1 MPESLPI
8 ELKALAAFLETD
20 DRPTAIFAKCS
31 EEAATWEAIYTNQAL
46 LSQGDALVREAT
58 AFIRDEQ
65 RPTSTDQHDQ
75 GSSVWNIRDL
85 GAGYVA
91 ITRHAISTPDQTN
104 NEPSARPED
113 DMPATNGDEQT
124 RKLDWIKYPGNEL
137 TKWQKFFHE
146 HDWSNTPLGPLKDW
160 TFDLR
165 SVVISAMADLVPRTI
180 YWGPQNVFIYNEAFV
195 PIFGLSHPDC
205 LGQPVENVWRPGMKE
220 MIWPHVQSAYQGET
234 QKIDR
239 ISLNLERNGF
249 LEETYWDLTMT
260 PTIGHDG
267 MAACVQGVLVECT
280 RSVRGE
286 RRRVGITNLA
296 KRIASA
302 GTLADV
308 WSSFLS
314 GLSCEVVDLPY
325 AVFYT
330 AEHDLSE
337 LVSESTDSNAYT
349 PENTACTLNGTMG
362 VLRPEALPQ
371 LFSLSQD
378 TAETPSDAAS
388 PLRSSFSVAW
398 KERKSVVLSLEDGT
412 LPAYLSLSNP
422 DRGFGD
428 TVKKAIVIPITSI
441 TSRDLMGVLVMGVCP
456 RVPFD
461 EIYNMWLNLLGD
473 VLHKTAAFISLPIEQ
488 RRAQK
493 MSDDINNAL
502 AKQLQITAL
511 QAERSDAKFSRMA
524 KLAPIGVYI
533 LSPEGIP
540 LYINDAYRRLVPTL
554 PDGSAVSFNK
564 PSDWTNFIHPDDL
577 CRFWASWEKVMV
589 QKIPDVCEYRIL
601 REWRSIDKATG
612 EQLSGETW
620 LLATSFPE
628 VESDGR
634 VSVIMGWI
642 TDISKQK
649 AAERLLSQRLEDAL
663 ETKRQSENFIDM
675 TSHEMRNPLSSI
687 LLSADSIISSLES
700 TDLTLPGQEHRLSG
714 PVVEEIVDAAQTI
727 ILCANFQKKIVD
739 DILTLSKLDASLLE
753 IAPDKAQ
760 IPQLVEKALRMFDTE
775 ISRAD
780 IRAKLVIEPTYDK
793 LEVDWVVLDPS
804 RLLQVVINLLTN
816 AIKFTQYSEVREI
829 TIYIGASYERPTG
842 KHHGI
847 NFVPLRHAK
856 QAATP
861 TGEWGEGEDLY
872 LQLAVSDTGSG
883 LDDEQIQVLFKR
895 FAQASPKTYKQY
907 GGSGLGLFISREL
920 CELQGGQIGV
930 CSSADR
936 TTFTFYV
943 KAKRWIETDTEQAAP
958 LTRFA
963 SASSSPMMFNRRG
976 SSMLVHTPDQEQP
989 ATNGSHLDGMVEV
1002 GGLLSAQNVPKVD
1015 AEQLKH
1021 LHVLVVEGEFSSWIH
1036 MRITAN
1042 RF

>member
-1 MPESLPI
+1 MPGSLPI
-8 ELKALAAFLETD
+8 ELEALAAFLETD
-20 DRPTAIFAKCS
+20 DRPTAIFAKNS
-31 EEAATWEAIYTNQAL
+31 EEAATWEAIYANQAL
-46 LSQGDALVREAT
+46 LSQGDALVQEAT
-58 AFIRDEQ
+58 AFIRDQQ
-65 RPTSTDQHDQ
+65 RPTPTDQHDQ
-75 GSSVWNIRDL
+75 GASAWNRRDV

-91 ITRHAISTPDQTN
+91 IVHNAISTPDQTN

-113 DMPATNGDEQT
+113 VMPATNGDEQT

-180 YWGPQNVFIYNEAFV
+180 YWGPQNAFIYNEAFV

-302 GTLADV
+302 GTLADI

-362 VLRPEALPQ
+362 VLHPETLPQ
-371 LFSLSQD
+371 FFFLSQD

-398 KERKSVVLSLEDGT
+398 KERKPVVLSLEDGT
-412 LPAYLSLSNP
+412 LPAYLSLSNA

-428 TVKKAIVIPITSI
+428 TVKKAMVIPITSI
-441 TSRDLMGVLVMGVCP
+441 TSRDLMGVLVIGICP

-589 QKIPDVCEYRIL
+589 QKIPDVCEGMA
-601 REWRSIDKATG
+601 ID
-612 EQLSGETW
+612 
-620 LLATSFPE
+620 
-628 VESDGR
+628 
-634 VSVIMGWI
+634 
-642 TDISKQK
+642 
-649 AAERLLSQRLEDAL
+649 
-663 ETKRQSENFIDM
+663 RQS
-675 TSHEMRNPLSSI
+675 HWRAVVRRNMVACHVVP
-687 LLSADSIISSLES
+687 
-700 TDLTLPGQEHRLSG
+700 RSG
-714 PVVEEIVDAAQTI
+714 A
-727 ILCANFQKKIVD
+727 
-739 DILTLSKLDASLLE
+739 
-753 IAPDKAQ
+753 
-760 IPQLVEKALRMFDTE
+760 
-775 ISRAD
+775 
-780 IRAKLVIEPTYDK
+780 
-793 LEVDWVVLDPS
+793 
-804 RLLQVVINLLTN
+804 
-816 AIKFTQYSEVREI
+816 
-829 TIYIGASYERPTG
+829 
-842 KHHGI
+842 
-847 NFVPLRHAK
+847 
-856 QAATP
+856 
-861 TGEWGEGEDLY
+861 
-872 LQLAVSDTGSG
+872 
-883 LDDEQIQVLFKR
+883 
-895 FAQASPKTYKQY
+895 
-907 GGSGLGLFISREL
+907 
-920 CELQGGQIGV
+920 
-930 CSSADR
+930 
-936 TTFTFYV
+936 
-943 KAKRWIETDTEQAAP
+943 
-958 LTRFA
+958 
-963 SASSSPMMFNRRG
+963 
-976 SSMLVHTPDQEQP
+976 
-989 ATNGSHLDGMVEV
+989 
-1002 GGLLSAQNVPKVD
+1002 
-1015 AEQLKH
+1015 
-1021 LHVLVVEGEFSSWIH
+1021 
-1036 MRITAN
+1036 
-1042 RF
+1042 

>member
-1 MPESLPI
+1 MPGSLPI

-20 DRPTAIFAKCS
+20 DRPTAVFAKDS
-31 EEAATWEAIYTNQAL
+31 EDATTWEVIYANQAL
-46 LSQGDALVREAT
+46 NSQGDALVLEAT
-58 AFIRDEQ
+58 AFIRDAQ
-65 RPTSTDQHDQ
+65 GSIATDQQDQ
-75 GSSVWNIRDL
+75 RTSAWNRRDV

-91 ITRHAISTPDQTN
+91 ISRNAISTPGQPN
-104 NEPSARPED
+104 NEPAARPED
-113 DMPATNGDEQT
+113 VLPAINGDEQT
-124 RKLDWIKYPGNEL
+124 RKLDWIKYPSNDL
-137 TKWQKFFHE
+137 SKWQKFFIG
-146 HDWSNTPLGPLKDW
+146 HDWSNTPLGPLEGW

-195 PIFGLSHPDC
+195 PIFGSNHPQC
-205 LGQPVENVWRPGMKE
+205 LGQPVEDVWRPGMRE
-220 MIWPHVQSAYQGET
+220 IIWPHVQSAYQGET

-267 MAACVQGVLVECT
+267 MAACVQGNLVECT

-286 RRRVGITNLA
+286 RRRVAITNLA

-349 PENTACTLNGTMG
+349 PENTTCTLSGTMG
-362 VLRPEALPQ
+362 VLSPEVLPQ
-371 LFSLSQD
+371 SFSLAHD
-378 TAETPSDAAS
+378 NVETPSDAAS
-388 PLRSSFSVAW
+388 ALRSGFSVAW
-398 KERKSVVLSLEDGT
+398 KDRQSVVLSAEDGT

-428 TVKKAIVIPITSI
+428 IVKKAMVIPIISI
-441 TSRDLMGVLVMGVCP
+441 TSRDLMGVLVIGMCP

-461 EIYNMWLNLLGD
+461 EVYDMWLNLLGD
-473 VLHKTAAFISLPIEQ
+473 VLHKTAAFISLPLEQ

-502 AKQLQITAL
+502 AKQLQLTAL

-524 KLAPIGVYI
+524 KFAPIGVYI
-533 LSPEGIP
+533 LSPEGVP
-540 LYINDAYRRLVPTL
+540 LYINDAYRKLVPTL

-601 REWRSIDKATG
+601 REWRSTDKATG
-612 EQLSGETW
+612 EKLSGETW

-628 VESDGR
+628 VEPDGR

-663 ETKRQSENFIDM
+663 ETKRQTEHFIDM
-675 TSHEMRNPLSSI
+675 VSHEMRNPLSSI
-687 LLSADSIISSLES
+687 LLSADSIISSLQSAE
-700 TDLTLPGQEHRLSG
+700 LTFSGQEPGLTG
-714 PVVEEIVDAAQTI
+714 PVVEEIVDAAHTV

-760 IPQLVEKALRMFDTE
+760 VPQLVEKALRMFDTE
-775 ISRAD
+775 ILRAE
-780 IRAKLVIEPTYDK
+780 IRTKLVIEPTYDD

-816 AIKFTQYSEVREI
+816 AIKFSQYSEVREI

-847 NFVPLRHAK
+847 NFVPLRYGKSVPAL
-856 QAATP
+856 
-861 TGEWGEGEDLY
+861 TGEWGEGEDIY
-872 LQLAVSDTGSG
+872 LQIAVTDTGSG
-883 LDDEQIQVLFKR
+883 LDENQIQALFKR

-930 CSSADR
+930 CSSAER

-943 KAKRWIETDTEQAAP
+943 KAKRWIETDAEQPAA

-963 SASSSPMMFNRRG
+963 SASSSPMVFNRRG

-989 ATNGSHLDGMVEV
+989 ATNGSHLDGMVEI
-1002 GGLLSAQNVPKVD
+1002 GSLLPVPKAPRID

-1021 LHVLVVEGEFSSWIH
+1021 LHVLVVEGELSILF
-1036 MRITAN
+1036 T
-1042 RF
+1042 